1 MHASMPCSDRR
12 HLARAADSSG
22 LIWFALRVLALLLLS
37 VSNASAHKASD
48 AYLKLAP
55 AADGR
60 TSMRVDVALRDLDA
74 ALDVDRD
81 GNAELT
87 WGEVKAAWPAI
98 DDYVQRNVQL
108 ANCRFER
115 PPPAL
120 EKRAD
125 GVYAVLQYVGPC
137 PLSAESGIRY
147 TLLADIDP
155 THRGLASIEL
165 PGAAPLLRVL
175 DPQLRSGMSG
185 GSAARPDVAP
195 SAASAD
201 KLQFLREGIHHIVT
215 GYDHVL
221 FLMALMLPSVM
232 RRTPAGWKP
241 VERIGEAFWPVLGIV
256 TSFTVAHSIT
266 LGLASLRLVSLPSGF
281 IEPAIAV
288 TIVLAALDNLWPIFR
303 GRRVLVTFLFGLI
316 HGFGFAGV
324 LAELH
329 LPALN
334 FAWALLQF
342 NVGLELGQI
351 VIVLIAGTL
360 LFLTRRRRLY
370 GTVVIRAGSCV
381 AILIGVL
388 WFIERTADIPL
399 LRM

>member
-1 MHASMPCSDRR
+1 MPAAAGWSRFLWSAWLVLGSM
-12 HLARAADSSG
+12 
-22 LIWFALRVLALLLLS
+22 LLS
-37 VSNASAHKASD
+37 MSNASAHKASD

-55 AADGR
+55 TADGR
-60 TSMRVDVALRDLDA
+60 TSLRVDVALRDLDA
-74 ALDVDRD
+74 ALDMDSD
-81 GNAELT
+81 GNAALT

-108 ANCRFER
+108 ADCRFDR

-125 GVYAVLQYVGPC
+125 GVYAVLQYVGAC
-137 PLSAESGIRY
+137 PLSAGSVIRY

-175 DPQLRSGMSG
+175 DPQHPAGAASQAAGNPNG
-185 GSAARPDVAP
+185 AGSAASPDNF
-195 SAASAD
+195 
-201 KLQFLREGIHHIVT
+201 QFLREGIHHIVS

-232 RRTPAGWKP
+232 RRTPSGWKP
-241 VERIGEAFWPVLGIV
+241 VEQVGEAFWPVLGIV

-266 LGLASLRLVSLPSGF
+266 LALASLRLISLPTGF

-288 TIVLAALDNLWPIFR
+288 TIVLAALDNLWPIFG
-303 GRRVLVTFLFGLI
+303 GRRVIVTFLFGLI
-316 HGFGFAGV
+316 HGFGFASV

-329 LPALN
+329 LPPLN

-351 VIVLIAGTL
+351 TIVLIAGAL
-360 LFLTRRRRLY
+360 LFLARRRRLY
-370 GTVVIRAGSCV
+370 APVVINAGSCI